1 MKLTADAR
9 RQLVIDEG
17 QVRTMQA
24 LGVFRIADSLNR
36 KQTDFERD
44 LLNAVHWFSESQLQ
58 AKPEHELVNL
68 ITAAETVVA
77 REPGK
82 THGVTDKMCEA
93 VAVVL
98 TTDIKG
104 RQELFDFM
112 ESTCE

>member
-44 LLNAVHWFSESQLQ
+44 LLNAVHWFAESQLQ
-58 AKPEHELVNL
+58 AKPEYELVNL

-77 REPGK
+77 GEPGK
-82 THGVTDKMCEA
+82 THGVTDRMCEA
-93 VAVVL
+93 VAIL
-98 TTDIKG
+98 AP
-104 RQELFDFM
+104 ELL
-112 ESTCE
+112 SARKRSSA